1 VGRSESCFPPQ
12 LILVRGGAG
21 LRLMTL
27 SMILNVD
34 HFTPLSRA
42 VASID
47 RDSYAAR
54 FAVYDREHKALLRRL
69 ATADSPC
76 SDADIAREERAFREA
91 IRRIEFA
98 DEDDGPPLVPQHEP
112 AVVVRSE
119 PRSGPRPEPRS
130 ELRSEPRSELRPE
143 PRPELRSEP
152 RPEPVWPQPRPPRR
166 ETLDDV
172 PTSPSLDQFESEI
185 EPVLRLSEPRSVV
198 RRVGERL
205 VLAVL
210 LLALAGVWIW
220 MSPARREEAATPAA
234 LRGAVEPTEV
244 AAPDTPSD
252 AKSQQPTWLSPQI
265 FYAPPAMPSPASSSA
280 PRADVPLPMP
290 RPDR

>member
-1 VGRSESCFPPQ
+1 
-12 LILVRGGAG
+12 
-21 LRLMTL
+21 M
-27 SMILNVD
+27 MLNVD
-34 HFTPLSRA
+34 HFAPLSRA

-98 DEDDGPPLVPQHEP
+98 DEDVGPPLVPQHEP

-119 PRSGPRPEPRS
+119 PRSGPR
-130 ELRSEPRSELRPE
+130 SEPRSELPPE

-166 ETLDDV
+166 ETLDA
-172 PTSPSLDQFESEI
+172 PTSPSLDQFEPEFD
-185 EPVLRLSEPRSVV
+185 PVLRLSEPRSVA

-205 VLAVL
+205 ALAVVVLALVGL
-210 LLALAGVWIW
+210 WSW
-220 MSPARREEAATPAA
+220 MRPARREEAATPAA

-265 FYAPPAMPSPASSSA
+265 FYAPPAMPSPASSA
-280 PRADVPLPMP
+280 VPRADVPLPMP